1 MLWLLE
7 QLRQC
12 LRSMRP
18 DGENGFE
25 GLIAAVLSDLTGR
38 SFALASAGSQHGRD
52 GQSALDGGV
61 ILFEAKRYD
70 DAVPKDKVFTKLLE
84 LFANGSKQAEL
95 YILAATSSIS
105 AQHINTLTDA
115 SQRLGMALVVLTWP
129 DTELSSL
136 ATLLAMSPDVSAQFL
151 ARYTETNQDDLR
163 ARLSAVREHPQ
174 FTARADELRAILQ
187 QPSLAPAY
195 ALANN
200 RAWLEKA
207 FSNKAEAKSVFG
219 QALSPADTSTYRTL
233 DRPMLRDR
241 ISQTVFGATDDAVV
255 AIVGADGNGKSWIFA
270 QAWCQQQNPPLTVVI
285 VPDDIA
291 SPPSLEYCQ
300 DLLISKLL
308 TQTDELRKA
317 DARERWLKHFE
328 RWQKSRDLLA
338 PRLVVFV
345 DGINQRANVNW
356 LKFMDDMSTTVT
368 RLGGR
373 LAFSCRRIFY
383 RDNLDRKLISRVI
396 PIDIPEWSDSELE
409 TLLAERGS
417 SMALLDSGIVRSLRN
432 PRIYGIAASLFNAS
446 EITAFGELSVNRLL
460 FEHIQSGT
468 AAEGIAPS
476 PRLFVADICSH
487 AEAMID
493 RLGDQETDDVNEF
506 EFDASA
512 HVARHGQGIAE
523 QYAAT
528 AAGRF
533 FEEVEENPNKYLL
546 KDEGLPLALGLALVR
561 KAREANRK
569 QKDIDE
575 ALSHILDPIAA
586 LDRTGDVLLGAILTA
601 VLEGSPAQIVVPL
614 VRSFVMLQNLD
625 RGRYPEFRALFKRQP
640 DAFLGAVESATLS
653 RTAVSNLT
661 WLTDAMNDLEGDAMF
676 ESALAISV
684 RRWLNMYSLAPDRM
698 SSIQSTATNSD
709 ERAQNLSEREEE
721 LSQAIASLSSSERI
735 LLATMVRQDAG
746 DYSELGLVAFRV
758 LARRPKA
765 PYAESLR
772 NWCFATSLNGGFRN
786 HHKEFNHLLHF
797 NLVDWSATKEALQ
810 HASRPLREPG
820 TSESGLWALAYLLR
834 VTGDD
839 EDGKEADRL
848 VQKLTA
854 DRERFKGWRLIEN
867 YCATDP
873 CDPASEEPD
882 NIETTAD
889 NYRSLDPSAF
899 RKVMGITREDKFYT
913 DARPGLARFRP
924 EVAAEV
930 LRAFADQALTRALP
944 EFRLA
949 AFVLHSDTVALDVTT
964 ARSYVDKARALAQ
977 AALDNGTDPN
987 DEAWVAAQYAL
998 SIAFPHMTAD
1008 EQFDALVNHPKD
1020 RTILVDLACMFLP
1033 IDPIKLEQTL
1043 DAAVREFDTVTQFR
1057 TLCFAEYSGTPLTER
1072 VKELVLKLPDSLDHH
1087 VRLSALS
1094 LIHSSADPKLLSGLA
1109 NSKWSAEPLDVVSE
1123 KIEILYGSQ
1132 ALILAAEQ
1140 GYVSIEP
1147 CLDRIA
1153 LPAYEMAVERLGTEA
1168 ATAVGA
1174 RLTTAIQKAA
1184 DFHVVGNL
1192 PHMELNF
1199 EKHRWPVTLEVSE
1212 NPAQQNTESDRLA
1225 RFSSS
1230 SDAWYERQRQNE
1242 QAADRFERDTARSG
1256 AQIIVHSATPTL
1268 IAAIDSATPEF
1279 IDQWVDMFTKMDDRA
1294 LSNLRNFAIVVAGA
1308 IAKRDVVSG
1317 FALFDRLS
1325 RATAPVRSS
1334 YGRSEIPLDSVTSWE
1349 GADNPRLKDLCFARL
1364 DRSANDYDLSLEIL
1378 AAIRAERLD
1387 VLRDYVTDRRS
1398 RPEPAHRARATM
1410 VAGLSPDEP
1419 WAIETVEMLK
1429 DKSGFLHDAYK
1440 AAKYALERHQ
1450 WSRHWAWQIQI
1461 ASKEIDFW
1469 RAGVLLAKIV
1479 DGRFS
1484 WSDVNGDAPTAL
1496 VQRFAITLEDPIR
1509 ERIRKWKN
1517 KRESTL
1523 FGMDA
1528 PEINFLNLLPFSAV
1542 QRSSSIRQPT
1552 VD

>member
-1 MLWLLE
+1 MSGLLE
-7 QLRQC
+7 QLRQS
-12 LRSMRP
+12 LRSMKP

-84 LFANGSKQAEL
+84 LFANGPGQAEL
-95 YILAATSSIS
+95 YILAATSSVS

-115 SQRLGMALVVLTWP
+115 SERLGMSLVVLTWP
-129 DTELSSL
+129 DTELSTL

-151 ARYTETNQDDLR
+151 ARYAEENEDDLR
-163 ARLSAVREHPQ
+163 VQLATVRAHPQ
-174 FTARADELRAILQ
+174 FLARADELRSILQ

-207 FSNKAEAKSVFG
+207 FSDKAEAKSVFG

-233 DRPMLRDR
+233 DRPVLRDR
-241 ISQTVFGATDDAVV
+241 ISQIVFGVSDNAVV

-270 QAWCQQQNPPLTVVI
+270 QAWCQQQNPPLTVVV
-285 VPDDIA
+285 VPDDVA

-308 TQTDELRKA
+308 TQTGELRKA

-328 RWQKSRDLLA
+328 RWQKNRDLPA

-383 RDNLDRKLISRVI
+383 RDNLDSKLISRVI
-396 PIDIPEWSDSELE
+396 PVDIPEWSDPELE
-409 TLLAERGS
+409 MLLAERGA
-417 SMALLDSGIVRSLRN
+417 SMVALDPGIVRSLRN
-432 PRIYGIAASLFNAS
+432 PRIFGIAASLFNAS

-476 PRLFVADICSH
+476 SRLFVADICSH
-487 AEAMID
+487 AEAVIH
-493 RLGDQETDDVNEF
+493 RLRDQTIADVNEF
-506 EFDASA
+506 EFNASA
-512 HVARHGQGIAE
+512 HAAHRGQGIAE
-523 QYAAT
+523 QYAVT

-569 QKDIDE
+569 QKDIDA

-586 LDRTGDVLLGAILTA
+586 LDRTGDILLSAILTA
-601 VLEGSPAQIVVPL
+601 VLERSPAQIVTPL

-625 RGRYPEFRALFKRQP
+625 SGRYPEFRALFKRQP
-640 DAFLGAVESATLS
+640 DAFLGAMESVTLS

-661 WLTDAMNDLEGDAMF
+661 WLTDAMDDLEGDTMF

-684 RRWLNMYSLAPDRM
+684 HRWLRMYSLASDRLT
-698 SSIQSTATNSD
+698 SIPNTATNSA
-709 ERAQNLSEREEE
+709 ERAQKLSEREEE
-721 LSQAIASLSSSERI
+721 LSQAIASLSVSERI
-735 LLATMVRQDAG
+735 LMGTMVRQDAG
-746 DYSELGLVAFRV
+746 NYSELGLVAFRA
-758 LARRPKA
+758 LAGRPKA

-797 NLVDWSATKEALQ
+797 NLVDWGATKEALQ
-810 HASRPLREPG
+810 HSSGPLREPG
-820 TSESGLWALAYLLR
+820 TSETGLWALVYLLR
-834 VTGDD
+834 VTGDE
-839 EDGKEADRL
+839 EDAKEADQL
-848 VQKLTA
+848 VHKLTV
-854 DRERFKGWRLIEN
+854 DREHFKGWRLIEN

-873 CDPASEEPD
+873 CDPASEKPD
-882 NIETTAD
+882 NIDTTAD

-899 RKVMGITREDKFYT
+899 RKVMGITQEDRFYT

-924 EVAAEV
+924 EVAVEV
-930 LRAFADQALTRALP
+930 LRAFADQAVSRALP

-949 AFVLHSDTVALDVTT
+949 AFVLHSDTVALEDTT

-987 DEAWVAAQYAL
+987 SEAWVAAQYAL
-998 SIAFPHMTAD
+998 SIAFPHMAAD
-1008 EQFDALVNHPKD
+1008 EQFDVLVNHPKD
-1020 RTILVDLACMFLP
+1020 QTILVDLACMFLP
-1033 IDPIKLEQTL
+1033 IDPIKLERTL
-1043 DAAVREFDTVTQFR
+1043 DVAVRESDTVTQFR
-1057 TLCFAEYSGTPLTER
+1057 TLCFAGYSDTPLTER
-1072 VKELVLKLPDSLDHH
+1072 VKELVLELLVSLDHH
-1087 VRLSALS
+1087 VRLSVLF
-1094 LIHSSADPKLLSGLA
+1094 LIRSSADPRLLSGLA
-1109 NSKWSAEPLDVVSE
+1109 NSNWSAEPLDVVSE

-1132 ALILAAEQ
+1132 ALVLAAEQ
-1140 GYVSIEP
+1140 GYLSIEP

-1153 LPAYEMAVERLGTEA
+1153 LPAYDMAVERLGAEA

-1174 RLTTAIQKAA
+1174 RLATSIKKAA
-1184 DFHVVGNL
+1184 DFRVVGNL
-1192 PHMELNF
+1192 PHMEQHF
-1199 EKHRWPVTLEVSE
+1199 ENRRWPVTLEVSE
-1212 NPAQQNTESDRLA
+1212 NPAQQNAERDRLA
-1225 RFSSS
+1225 RLPGS
-1230 SDAWYERQRQNE
+1230 SDAWYERERQNE
-1242 QAADRFERDTARSG
+1242 EAADRFERDTARSG
-1256 AQIIVHSATPTL
+1256 AQIIIHSVTPTL
-1268 IAAIDSATPEF
+1268 IAAIDSAAPAFT
-1279 IDQWVDMFTKMDDRA
+1279 DHWVDMFTKMDDRA
-1294 LSNLRNFAIVVAGA
+1294 LSNLRNLATLVAGA
-1308 IAKRDVVSG
+1308 AAKRNAASS
-1317 FALFDRLS
+1317 FALLDRLS
-1325 RATAPVRSS
+1325 KANAPVLSS
-1334 YGRSEIPLDSVTSWE
+1334 YGRSEVPLDSVAAWE
-1349 GADNPRLKDLCFARL
+1349 GAGNPRLNDLCFARL
-1364 DRSANDYDLSLEIL
+1364 DRSANDYDLSLEVL

-1387 VLRDYVTDRRS
+1387 VLRDYVIDRRS

-1429 DKSGFLHDAYK
+1429 DKSGFLHEAYK
-1440 AAKYALERHQ
+1440 AARYALERHQ
-1450 WSRHWAWQIQI
+1450 WSRHWARQIQI
-1461 ASKEIDFW
+1461 ASTGIDFW
-1469 RAGVLLAKIV
+1469 RASVLLAKIV

-1509 ERIRKWKN
+1509 GRIQKWKS
-1517 KRESTL
+1517 KRESKL

-1528 PEINFLNLLPFSAV
+1528 PETIFLNLLPLSGV
-1542 QRSSSIRQPT
+1542 QPSSSIRQPA
-1552 VD
+1552 VG